1 MNRLLGKWVYKYLL
15 VSLLSIL
22 LGIYPEME
30 LLDHMLILYLIFL
43 ENAILFSIAA
53 APFYI
58 PSINAQRFQFLHIS
72 TNTCYFLGIFS
83 GCFFFIISILMGVI
97 MKWHCNLITVFICI
111 FLMTGGFPGGS
122 NSKRICLQCK
132 RSRFD
137 PLVGKIPWRREWLP
151 TPVFLPGEFHGQR
164 VGHDWGTEWLT
175 MISDVE
181 HLFMCLWVIYI
192 SSLEKCLLKSFA
204 HFSVGL
210 WGFYWI
216 MGALYIFQILILH

>member
-30 LLDHMLILYLIFL
+30 LLDHMLILYFIFL

-58 PSINAQRFQFLHIS
+58 PTISAQRFQFVHIS
-72 TNTCYFLGIFS
+72 RNTCYFLGIFS
-83 GCFFFIISILMGVI
+83 GVFFCCCCFIISVLVGVI
-97 MKWHCNLITVFICI
+97 MKWHCNLIMGFSCI

-122 NSKRICLQCK
+122 NSKRICLQCR

-137 PLVGKIPWRREWLP
+137 PLVGKIPWKRECLS

-164 VGHDWGTEWLT
+164 
-175 MISDVE
+175 
-181 HLFMCLWVIYI
+181 
-192 SSLEKCLLKSFA
+192 SLA
-204 HFSVGL
+204 GL
-210 WGFYWI
+210 QC
-216 MGALYIFQILILH
+216 MG